1 MKVRF
6 TIYSVKFGLVF
17 GIAGFVLQYAIKH
30 FTYLTIMKSMM
41 ARIDCILGLVGL
53 IGMLIATIAFIAE
66 ISKRIINHDNLF
78 NFFKAIFLTALIKT
92 SPPAIMYAVR
102 NIITFAIPAGIAAIA
117 KINKISASII
127 FTKCN
132 LSFSFEC
139 S

>member
-1 MKVRF
+1 M
-6 TIYSVKFGLVF
+6 
-17 GIAGFVLQYAIKH
+17 
-30 FTYLTIMKSMM
+30 
-41 ARIDCILGLVGL
+41 
-53 IGMLIATIAFIAE
+53 
-66 ISKRIINHDNLF
+66 
-78 NFFKAIFLTALIKT
+78 FLTALIKT

-127 FTKCN
+127 FTNCN